1 MKTIKVKELEV
12 PIEVIAEVAELLTDN
27 DITNTITGVDE
38 DYEILFMEM
47 EYEKEDNQV
56 IHDIEDVIEDFNED
70 DDEEKKLMYCKKNPD

>member
-38 DYEILFMEM
+38 DYEVLFMEV

-56 IHDIEDVIEDFNED
+56 IHDIEDVIEDFHADD
-70 DDEEKKLMYCKKNPD
+70 DDEK

>member
-27 DITNTITGVDE
+27 DITNTITSVDE
-38 DYEILFMEM
+38 DYEVLFMEV

-56 IHDIEDVIEDFNED
+56 IHDIEDVIEDFHADDAD
-70 DDEEKKLMYCKKNPD
+70 DDEEK

>member
-38 DYEILFMEM
+38 DYEVLYMEV

-56 IHDIEDVIEDFNED
+56 IHDIEDVIEDFHADDAD
-70 DDEEKKLMYCKKNPD
+70 DDEEK

>member
-38 DYEILFMEM
+38 DYEVLFMEV

-56 IHDIEDVIEDFNED
+56 IHDIEDVIEDFHADDAD
-70 DDEEKKLMYCKKNPD
+70 DDEEK

>member
-38 DYEILFMEM
+38 DYEVLFMEV

-56 IHDIEDVIEDFNED
+56 IHDIEDVIEDFHADDQD
-70 DDEEKKLMYCKKNPD
+70 DDEEK

>member
-38 DYEILFMEM
+38 DYEVLFMEV
-47 EYEKEDNQV
+47 EYEKEDNKV
-56 IHDIEDVIEDFNED
+56 IHDIEDVIEDFHADDAD
-70 DDEEKKLMYCKKNPD
+70 DDEEK

>member
-38 DYEILFMEM
+38 DHEVLFMEV

-56 IHDIEDVIEDFNED
+56 IHDIEDVIEDFHAD
-70 DDEEKKLMYCKKNPD
+70 DDEEK

>member
-38 DYEILFMEM
+38 DYEVLFMEV

-56 IHDIEDVIEDFNED
+56 IHDIEDVIEDFHAD
-70 DDEEKKLMYCKKNPD
+70 DQDADEEK

>member
-38 DYEILFMEM
+38 DYEILFMEV
-47 EYEKEDNQV
+47 EYEKADNQV
-56 IHDIEDVIEDFNED
+56 IHDIEAVIEDFHAD
-70 DDEEKKLMYCKKNPD
+70 DDEEK